1 MICLVIDNKTN
12 EQVNIIVADTN
23 DLPPEGCRLI
33 ELIAGMYWDG
43 LQLSP
48 IPVVDEE

>member
-1 MICLVIDNKTN
+1 MNCLVINNETN
-12 EQVNIIVADTN
+12 EQVNIIVADVT
-23 DLPPEGCRLI
+23 DLPPDGCRLI